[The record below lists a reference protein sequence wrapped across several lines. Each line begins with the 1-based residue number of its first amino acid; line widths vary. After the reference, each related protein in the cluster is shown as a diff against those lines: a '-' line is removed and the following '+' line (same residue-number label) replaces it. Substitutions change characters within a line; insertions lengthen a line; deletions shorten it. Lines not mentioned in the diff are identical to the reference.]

1 PFWPAGPAWFLWVLL
16 VLGAL
21 CAALTRITPRWGE
34 ALGRIAAKAERP
46 ATFFALLVAVAL
58 VAYLPP
64 ALALDAG
71 RWVSWRSFTV
81 QASRPLLYAVFYFA
95 GVGLGAHGVERG
107 LLAHGGPL
115 ARRWP
120 WWVLAALV
128 AFVLCVGCFV
138 VAIGAGAAAGT
149 GLWAAV

>member
-1 PFWPAGPAWFLWVLL
+1 YLADRFRRLGIPFAVCAALLAPLAYIPTYLQSGGHRVNGFGSAWHGLPFWPAGPAWFLWVLL

-46 ATFFALLVAVAL
+46 ATFFALLVAVSL

-71 RWVSWRSFTV
+71 RWVSWGPFTV

-95 GVGLGAHGVERG
+95 GVGLGAHG
-107 LLAHGGPL
+107 
-115 ARRWP
+115 
-120 WWVLAALV
+120 
-128 AFVLCVGCFV
+128 
-138 VAIGAGAAAGT
+138 
-149 GLWAAV
+149 